1 MMETAGNRRAPNNV
15 PGGNAMATLI
25 RRRGLLERRW
35 YPRTKTHVRPAVVE
49 MGCPRFQNQFQVA
62 RMEGNQKVQAFAA

>member
-1 MMETAGNRRAPNNV
+1 MMETAENRRAPNNV
-15 PGGNAMATLI
+15 PGGNARATLI
-25 RRRGLLERRW
+25 RRRGLLERCW

-62 RMEGNQKVQAFAA
+62 LIEGNQEVQAFAA

>member
-1 MMETAGNRRAPNNV
+1 MMKTAENRRAPNNV

>member
-1 MMETAGNRRAPNNV
+1 MMETAENRRAPNDV

-25 RRRGLLERRW
+25 RRRGLLERCW
-35 YPRTKTHVRPAVVE
+35 YPRTMTYVRPAVVE

-62 RMEGNQKVQAFAA
+62 LMEGNEEVQAFAA